1 MAEIEHFMD
10 PAEKSHPKFDSVRD
24 VEVALY
30 SGSNQMDGKG
40 TVKTTIGKAVDEVRR
55 RGFEL
60 RAAGV
65 GSLNYGKFELRDI
78 GITGNWNYG
87 ILEVREIGITGN
99 LNYGKFK
106 LREI

>member
-65 GSLNYGKFELRDI
+65 GSLNYRKFELR
-78 GITGNWNYG
+78 
-87 ILEVREIGITGN
+87 EI
-99 LNYGKFK
+99 
-106 LREI
+106 